1 MIRTLVV
8 DDDFMAAS
16 VHREFTERV
25 PGFEVVGEATTG
37 ADALRLIGELQ
48 PDLVLLDVYLPDLS
62 GIDVLRRLRATAQAH
77 VDVIA
82 ITSAKDVHVLREAM
96 HLGVVHYIVK
106 PFTFTTLSE
115 RLETYASLKSQ
126 LDHLQQA
133 DQPDIDRL
141 YRILRTRNVH
151 ESLPKG
157 ISAPTLAHVVDILRS
172 AGRRALVGGACNPR
186 QPQPRDRPP
195 LPPVPGR
202 LGNGESHPPLR
213 ARRPPGAH
221 LPLGGARA
229 TGPGL
234 AGVTSHHDATMSE
247 PTSTPAS
254 MSSAISSRL

>member
-37 ADALRLIGELQ
+37 ADALRLVGELR

-62 GIDVLRRLRATAQAH
+62 GIDVLRRLRGTPQAH

-106 PFTFTTLSE
+106 PFTFTTLRE
-115 RLETYASLKSQ
+115 RLETYATLKAQ
-126 LDHLQQA
+126 LDDLQEAEQA
-133 DQPDIDRL
+133 EVDRL
-141 YRILRTRNVH
+141 YRLLRTRNVH

-157 ISAPTLAHVVDILRS
+157 ISAPTLAHVVGILRGAGDGLS
-172 AGRRALVGGACNPR
+172 SAELGTRANLSQGIARRYLRFLADSGTVNLTLRYAPAGRPEHIYRWAAR
-186 QPQPRDRPP
+186 TSQD
-195 LPPVPGR
+195 PV
-202 LGNGESHPPLR
+202 S
-213 ARRPPGAH
+213 
-221 LPLGGARA
+221 
-229 TGPGL
+229 
-234 AGVTSHHDATMSE
+234 
-247 PTSTPAS
+247 PA
-254 MSSAISSRL
+254 